1 MLSPDW
7 SAIGTAI
14 GAIVLGAGAY
24 IGGKAKRGVITAKEV
39 AETDV
44 ITLMRAEV
52 LRLSNRV
59 TALEGREGRLI
70 RHVYRLE
77 GLMTGAGMTPPKF
90 EIDGDTIGTVAHPK

>member
-1 MLSPDW
+1 M
-7 SAIGTAI
+7 
-14 GAIVLGAGAY
+14 
-24 IGGKAKRGVITAKEV
+24 
-39 AETDV
+39 

-77 GLMTGAGMTPPKF
+77 GLMTA
-90 EIDGDTIGTVAHPK
+90 ANL